1 MYTYVY
7 VYTYSTCILLVCTKV
22 LSYCTFEGTFVLS
35 YLRRYLITRTCNA
48 LYTNV
53 VHVHVLYT

>member
-22 LSYCTFEGTFVLS
+22 LSYLRRYFRTFEG
-35 YLRRYLITRTCNA
+35 I
-48 LYTNV
+48 
-53 VHVHVLYT
+53 